1 MSQGRRAAHPRAG
14 WSSAVRGAAL
24 ACAVFGAGCAQMK
37 PAPPPESA
45 GHLSAQSEAARGP
58 ADIPDVVP
66 QATWLPPPTP
76 LPESERYTVVVNDV
90 PVRELLFA
98 LARDAQV
105 NVDIKG
111 DLDGTVTLNAIDQ
124 TLPQILDRIARQV
137 NLRYEIDGDSVFVA
151 RDDPYFRTYDVGYVN
166 LARDTDATVNIAT
179 QVATT
184 GEGGAEQVGGRGTR
198 GGQGAQGTNSSATRV
213 NSRASNRFWETLTQN
228 VLSIIGET
236 GSANGGDGRI
246 QSDRLVVNAEA
257 GLLSVKA
264 SAREH
269 ELIQAFIDRVL
280 TNARRQVMIEA
291 TIVEVSLKDQY
302 QAGVDWRI
310 LLDEGK
316 AGITA
321 NQQLLGRIT
330 DGIIDNAVSSFVLG
344 YTDPNANGKLIEATV
359 RLLREFGDT
368 KVLSSPRLMV
378 LNNQTALLKVV
389 EELVYFTVDVTNTD
403 ATLNAQGR
411 TFVETEVHSVPVGLV
426 MAVTPQI
433 SANQEVTLTVR
444 PTISQKIG
452 DAIDPG
458 PRLIAQLNGGQAGD
472 VTNLVPVIRTREMES
487 VLKLVN
493 GQIGV
498 LGGLMQDERN
508 TGNREVPGLA
518 RVPLFGDLFFN
529 ADEVNDRKTELVI
542 FLRPVVVEQPSLA
555 RDLGDY
561 RQFLD
566 HRATVPPTPVQP

>member
-1 MSQGRRAAHPRAG
+1 MRPPAPPPRVPALRAG
-14 WSSAVRGAAL
+14 CAAVAL
-24 ACAVFGAGCAQMK
+24 AGLLGACAQMK
-37 PAPPPESA
+37 PAPLPESK
-45 GHLSAQSEAARGP
+45 GHLNAQSEAAGP
-58 ADIPDVVP
+58 AAEIPDVVP
-66 QATWLPPPTP
+66 QTSWLPPPTP
-76 LPESERYTVVVNDV
+76 APDGERYTVVVSEV

-98 LARDAQV
+98 LARDAEM

-111 DLDGTVTLNAIDQ
+111 EIDDKVTLNAIDQ
-124 TLPQILDRIARQV
+124 TLPQILDRLAHQV
-137 NLRYEIDGDSVFVA
+137 SLRYEIDGNHILVVP
-151 RDDPYFRTYDVGYVN
+151 DDPYFRTYDVGYVN
-166 LARDTDATVNIAT
+166 LARDTDTTVNIAT

-184 GEGGAEQVGGRGTR
+184 GEGGADQAGGRGGA
-198 GGQGAQGTNSSATRV
+198 GGQHAQGTNSSSTRV

-228 VLSIIGET
+228 VLSIIGEAQT
-236 GSANGGDGRI
+236 AGGNGERL
-246 QSDRLVVNAEA
+246 QSDRLIVNPEA
-257 GLLSVKA
+257 GVLTVKA
-264 SAREH
+264 TSHEH

-291 TIVEVSLKDQY
+291 TIVEVSLNDQY

-310 LLDEGK
+310 LLDEDK
-316 AGITA
+316 AGFGV
-321 NQQLLGRIT
+321 NQQLLGQIT
-330 DGIIDNAVSSFVLG
+330 DGVIDNAVSSFVFG

-403 ATLNAQGR
+403 STLNAQGR

-452 DAIDPG
+452 DAVDPG
-458 PRLIAQLNGGQAGD
+458 PKLVTQLNGGDAGD
-472 VTNLVPVIRTREMES
+472 ITNLVPVIRTREMES

-493 GQIGV
+493 GQVGV
-498 LGGLMQDERN
+498 LGGLMQDERKS
-508 TGNREVPGLA
+508 GNREVPGLA
-518 RVPLFGDLFFN
+518 RLPLLGDLFFN
-529 ADEVNDRKTELVI
+529 ADEVNNRKTELVI
-542 FLRPVVVEQPSLA
+542 FLRPVVIEAPSLE
-555 RDLGDY
+555 RDLKDY
-561 RQFLD
+561 QQFLGQS
-566 HRATVPPTPVQP
+566 ATAAPASALP

>member
-1 MSQGRRAAHPRAG
+1 VTARSAARARRQPA
-14 WSSAVRGAAL
+14 AAL
-24 ACAVFGAGCAQMK
+24 ALPCLLLLASCAQMK
-37 PAPPPESA
+37 PPPLPESQ
-45 GHLSAQSEAARGP
+45 GHLNQGSEAAGP
-58 ADIPDVVP
+58 AADIPDVVP
-66 QATWLPPPTP
+66 QTTYLPPPTP
-76 LPESERYTVVVNDV
+76 LPPAERYTVVVSDV

-98 LARDAQV
+98 LARDAQM

-111 DLDGTVTLNAIDQ
+111 SLDGKVTLNAIDQ
-124 TLPQILDRIARQV
+124 TLPQILDRVARQV
-137 NLRYEIDGDSVFVA
+137 DLRYELDGNNILVA
-151 RDDPYFRTYDVGYVN
+151 PDDPYFRTYDVGYVN
-166 LARDTDATVNIAT
+166 LARDTDTTVNIAT

-184 GEGGAEQVGGRGTR
+184 GEGGAERAGGRG
-198 GGQGAQGTNSSATRV
+198 GGSQSAQGTNSSSTRV

-228 VLSIIGET
+228 ILSIIGEAQSG
-236 GSANGGDGRI
+236 GSGERL
-246 QSDRLVVNAEA
+246 QSDRLIVNPEA
-257 GLLSVKA
+257 GVLTVKA
-264 SAREH
+264 TSHEH

-291 TIVEVSLKDQY
+291 TIVEVSLNDQY

-316 AGITA
+316 AGFGV
-321 NQQLLGRIT
+321 NQQLLGQIT
-330 DGIIDNAVSSFVLG
+330 DGVIDNAVSSFVFG
-344 YTDPNANGKLIEATV
+344 YTDPDANGKLIEATV

-403 ATLNAQGR
+403 STLNAQGR

-452 DAIDPG
+452 DAVDPG
-458 PRLIAQLNGGQAGD
+458 PRLIAQLNNGNAGD

-493 GQIGV
+493 GQVGV
-498 LGGLMQDERN
+498 LGGLMQDEHRA
-508 TGNREVPGLA
+508 GNREVPGLA
-518 RVPLFGDLFFN
+518 RLPLLGDLFFN
-529 ADEVNDRKTELVI
+529 TDEINGRKTELVI
-542 FLRPVVVEQPSLA
+542 FLRPVVVEQPSLE
-555 RDLGDY
+555 RDLRDY
-561 RQFLD
+561 RQFLG
-566 HRATVPPTPVQP
+566 RSQAAAPASATP